1 MTVFCDIA
9 TMKKAFLFFLL
20 IVPILLL
27 AQKNPFIGKWEAV
40 DDVTKVPV
48 AVVEIYEE
56 DGKLYGKV
64 HDIFDKVDRK
74 RVCTKCPGKDKNK
87 PLLGLVILKGL
98 KKDGNEYSGGK
109 ILDPKHGRLYDT
121 YITLENDKTLK
132 IRGYYGLSIF
142 GRTQHWYRLKDK

>member
-48 AVVEIYEE
+48 AVVEVYEE

-64 HDIFDKVDRK
+64 HDIFDK
-74 RVCTKCPGKDKNK
+74 
-87 PLLGLVILKGL
+87 VILKGL